1 MKSSFFDRKWK
12 TPVHGQGKAV
22 CFTLIEL
29 LVVIAIIAILA
40 AMLLPALSAARSR
53 AKSANCVSN
62 LKTSALYMQMYND
75 VFDGQILLFV
85 KWKLPK
91 GNTWAF
97 TWGTALL
104 NGGVIPEADLVKGK
118 SSLPFSCPDYAID
131 PDTTKYGVEP
141 GGCYIGNNSTSGD
154 LFTVTPGYGVISKLT
169 HSRFAGF
176 QEQGGGEK
184 PVSVQNAGILNTKNC
199 DPAFPLLADSLHR
212 DKKQQYYF
220 INTTN
225 APSATTPLF
234 HTRHG
239 QLASIAHLDGSVSQE
254 SAKEIYLNYGV
265 THSYNLEETVVDS
278 R

>member
-1 MKSSFFDRKWK
+1 MKSSLLGCKWK
-12 TPVHGQGKAV
+12 TPVHGQGKAE

-62 LKTSALYMQMYND
+62 LKTSALYMQMYGD
-75 VFDGQILLFV
+75 TFEGQILLFL
-85 KWKLPK
+85 KWKLPN
-91 GNTWAF
+91 GNTWSF

-131 PDTTKYGVEP
+131 PDTAKHGVEP

-154 LFTVTPGYGVISKLT
+154 LFAVTPGYGVISKLT
-169 HSRFAGF
+169 DSRFAGF
-176 QEQGGGEK
+176 QVKGDGEEG
-184 PVSVQNAGILNTKNC
+184 VSVRTAGMLNTKNC
-199 DPAFPLLADSLHR
+199 DPNFPLLADSLHL

-220 INTTN
+220 INTTT
-225 APSATTPLF
+225 APTSANPLF

-254 SAKEIYLNYGV
+254 NAKEIYLNYGV
-265 THSYNLEETVVDS
+265 SHSYNLEETMVDS

>member
-1 MKSSFFDRKWK
+1 M
-12 TPVHGQGKAV
+12 
-22 CFTLIEL
+22 
-29 LVVIAIIAILA
+29 
-40 AMLLPALSAARSR
+40 
-53 AKSANCVSN
+53 
-62 LKTSALYMQMYND
+62 
-75 VFDGQILLFV
+75 
-85 KWKLPK
+85 
-91 GNTWAF
+91 
-97 TWGTALL
+97 
-104 NGGVIPEADLVKGK
+104 
-118 SSLPFSCPDYAID
+118 
-131 PDTTKYGVEP
+131 
-141 GGCYIGNNSTSGD
+141 
-154 LFTVTPGYGVISKLT
+154 T